1 MKILLNGNKDLRHA
15 LKTLSDNCD
24 DFGAIESLHFYVYE
38 RDAEN
43 IARAILFTEIVNN
56 SKMSY
61 RERVELFYDFYWNN
75 FIRKRSVEYLD
86 ERLRELE
93 E

>member
-1 MKILLNGNKDLRHA
+1 MNGASDIRHA
-15 LKTLSDNCD
+15 LKTISDNCH
-24 DFGAIESLHFYVYE
+24 DFGAIENLDFYIYE
-38 RDAEN
+38 GDAEN
-43 IARAILFTEIVNN
+43 IARAILFTEIFNN

-61 RERVELFYDFYWNN
+61 RERIELFYDFYWNN

-86 ERLRELE
+86 ERIKHLE